1 MASQSEPITTTD
13 VLDYIDDIFYIGATY
28 GKAPALT
35 RQGLS
40 RAADGFPATYKVA
53 TANQFPMGNELAGD
67 AAAQDGVTEDNSIG
81 AGSNTSYTVSQ
92 NTQYMQI
99 FQYYYILSYARIA
112 LSGAISGVAI
122 AGQPLAGV
130 GTLGVQREAHLRQAL
145 ADFEYSALRGTGQAW
160 TNAATAGKMGGLVTA
175 IEAGSETAAGGATLS
190 KSLIKTEIERM
201 AAAGAEFGDMVVMAN
216 AHQINI
222 LNDLYGNP
230 PMSMGVGG
238 TMVSTINFPLMGPT
252 EVMYNPTLATDDLVF
267 VDYNHFMPVFGIVEG
282 KGTVIVEPMARTTAA
297 QREMLFFIA
306 SIDYDSTK
314 FHGMVSGLA
323 TS

>member
-1 MASQSEPITTTD
+1 MASQTEPISTTD
-13 VLDYIDDIFYIGATY
+13 VLDYTGALFYIGQTY
-28 GKAPALT
+28 GKSPALA
-35 RQGLS
+35 RAGLKTGYKI
-40 RAADGFPATYKVA
+40 AAAST
-53 TANQFPMGNELAGD
+53 FPMGNELVGD

-81 AGSNTSYTVSQ
+81 AGSNSSYTVSQ
-92 NTQYMQI
+92 NTNYLQI
-99 FQYYYILSYARIA
+99 FQYYYILSYARSA
-112 LSGAISGVAI
+112 LQGAISGAAMI
-122 AGQPLAGV
+122 GQMAGV
-130 GTLGVQREAHLRQAL
+130 ATLGVQREAHMRQAMC
-145 ADFEYSALRGTGQAW
+145 DFEYSALRGTGQAW

-201 AAAGAEFGDMVVMAN
+201 ATAGAEFGDMVVMGN

-252 EVMYNPTLATDDLVF
+252 EVMYNPVLATDDLVF
-267 VDYNHFMPVFGIVEG
+267 VDFNHFHPVFAIVPE
-282 KGTVIVEPMARTTAA
+282 KGVPVFVESLARTTAGA
-297 QREMLFFIA
+297 REMLFFIA
-306 SIDYDSTK
+306 SVDYGSTK
-314 FHGMVSGLA
+314 FHGMISGLA